1 MRLECWCQDSAVSVV
16 MSCQRYEAG
25 HSISHITHPPFQI
38 RARDQRAREA
48 LPSLRFLGRAPWG
61 RQCQRRRKKARPKT
75 VSSVAG
81 WASTVIRPLDVF
93 SWIGCGGGGAFWGTA
108 IRQSKAEAVNFV
120 GPREPHPR
128 LSRVQGPD
136 NIKILWNTEKCL
148 LIVLLFFFSSKV
160 KLLSQL

>member
-38 RARDQRAREA
+38 RARDQRARET

-61 RQCQRRRKKARPKT
+61 RQCQRRRIKARPKT

-81 WASTVIRPLDVF
+81 WASTVISPLDVF
-93 SWIGCGGGGAFWGTA
+93 SWIGCGGGGGKTQGTG
-108 IRQSKAEAVNFV
+108 IRWSKAEAVNFV
-120 GPREPHPR
+120 RPREPHPR
-128 LSRVQGPD
+128 LYGVKGT
-136 NIKILWNTEKCL
+136 WNTPKHWKV
-148 LIVLLFFFSSKV
+148 LINSIFFCCKV
-160 KLLSQL
+160 KLSQLKE